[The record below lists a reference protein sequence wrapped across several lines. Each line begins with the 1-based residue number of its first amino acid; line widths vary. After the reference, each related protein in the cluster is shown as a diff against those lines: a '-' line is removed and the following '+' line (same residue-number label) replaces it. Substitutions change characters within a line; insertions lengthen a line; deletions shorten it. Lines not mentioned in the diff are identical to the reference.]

1 MKSLETRIR
10 FIIGINMCFRLGV
23 PQSFSQNC
31 FQTYS
36 IGLIAGDKISCSK
49 FVKNL
54 TIPSIMTSALQGKF
68 SVYGVNSKLN

>member
-10 FIIGINMCFRLGV
+10 FIIGINMCFRFFFWGGV

-36 IGLIAGDKISCSK
+36 IGFIAGDKISCSK
-49 FVKNL
+49 FVRNL
-54 TIPSIMTSALQGKF
+54 TIPSIMTSA
-68 SVYGVNSKLN
+68 

>member
-10 FIIGINMCFRLGV
+10 F
-23 PQSFSQNC
+23 
-31 FQTYS
+31 
-36 IGLIAGDKISCSK
+36 IAGDKISCSK
-49 FVKNL
+49 FVRNL